1 MSTLKNTTISTS
13 GTIDLAEV
21 ERKVSK
27 AKALLILDHPF
38 FGTTVSRRTIKYGDE
53 VPTAGITATGQ
64 IMLNPEWV
72 EGLKIKEIMFLLAHE
87 AMHYMLAHALR
98 RKHRDHTAWN
108 VACDKVI
115 NDTLT
120 DADVGTFIDG
130 GILEHGARHKASE
143 ELYDEADD
151 DMGSGGIGADIGD
164 ATDENGMKLD
174 DAQMKNIEAQC
185 KIEAIQNAKMAKQ
198 AGKLPSSI
206 ERIVDEMV
214 NVVTPWHEKLERYMS
229 AKVRDGYSWNRPNRR
244 FVGQGMY
251 LPGYDYVPR
260 MGEVV
265 IAVDTSGSLNE
276 KDLALFSGH
285 INRIVDTCT
294 PEKITVLYCDYA
306 IGGTTE
312 YTPDDL
318 PIVLKPVGGGGTS
331 FKPVFKWLDSYD
343 GEVEWLIYFTDGWG
357 DQDHLD
363 QLSITGK
370 IDTVWLTTDKEDF
383 PFGEVI
389 TFNEE

>member
-1 MSTLKNTTISTS
+1 MSTLNNTKTSISD
-13 GTIDLAEV
+13 TIDLSEV
-21 ERKVSK
+21 QRKVSK

-72 EGLKIKEIMFLLAHE
+72 EPLKIKQIMFLLAHE
-87 AMHYMLAHALR
+87 AMHYMLSHALR
-98 RKHRDHTAWN
+98 RKHRDHMAWN

-115 NDTLT
+115 NDTLM
-120 DADVGTFIDG
+120 DAKVGEFIDG
-130 GILEHGARHKASE
+130 GVMEHGARVYASE
-143 ELYDEADD
+143 ELYDEAED
-151 DMGSGGIGADIGD
+151 DMGDGGIGADIGD
-164 ATDENGMKLD
+164 ATDENGIKLD

-185 KIEAIQNAKMAKQ
+185 KIETIQNAKMAKQ
-198 AGKLPSSI
+198 AGKLPESI

-265 IAVDTSGSLNE
+265 IAVDTSGSLND
-276 KDLALFSGH
+276 KDS
-285 INRIVDTCT
+285 VS
-294 PEKITVLYCDYA
+294 
-306 IGGTTE
+306 
-312 YTPDDL
+312 YTHLTL
-318 PIVLKPVGGGGTS
+318 PTILRV
-331 FKPVFKWLDSYD
+331 
-343 GEVEWLIYFTDGWG
+343 
-357 DQDHLD
+357 
-363 QLSITGK
+363 
-370 IDTVWLTTDKEDF
+370 
-383 PFGEVI
+383 
-389 TFNEE
+389 

>member
-1 MSTLKNTTISTS
+1 MTTSNNTTV
-13 GTIDLAEV
+13 DLDEV
-21 ERKVSK
+21 QRKVSK

-38 FGTTVSRRTIKYGDE
+38 FGTAVSRRPIQYGDE
-53 VPTAGITATGQ
+53 VPTAGMSATGQ

-72 EGLKIKEIMFLLAHE
+72 EPLTVKEIMFLLAHE
-87 AMHYMLAHALR
+87 AMHYMLSHALR
-98 RKHRDHTAWN
+98 RQHRDHKAWN

-115 NDTLT
+115 NDTLI
-120 DADVGTFIDG
+120 DAKVGTFIDG
-130 GILEHGARHKASE
+130 GVTLENARFGASE
-143 ELYDEADD
+143 QFYDESDD
-151 DMGSGGIGADIGD
+151 DMGSGGIGEDVGDIV
-164 ATDENGMKLD
+164 DENGQPLD
-174 DAQMKNIEAQC
+174 DATVQQLQAQA
-185 KIEAIQNAKMAKQ
+185 KIEAIQNAKLAKQ
-198 AGKLPSSI
+198 TGKLPESI
-206 ERIVDEMV
+206 ERIVEEMV

-251 LPGYDYVPR
+251 LPGYDYIPR

-265 IAVDTSGSLNE
+265 IAVDTSGSLNSKE
-276 KDLALFSGH
+276 LALFQGH

-343 GEVEWLIYFTDGWG
+343 GEVECLIYFTDGWG
-357 DQDHLD
+357 DQDELD